1 MARIMLEVAV
11 DGPGGLAA
19 AVAGG
24 ADRVELCAAL
34 DLGGLTPAP
43 GLVAQARVCGLP
55 VFAMIRPRAGDFVFD
70 AAEVQAALDDIAAMR
85 AAGLAGVVIGAALP
99 DGLLDAAALARMVAA
114 AGPLAVTLH
123 RVFDLVPDQAA
134 ALEVAVRL
142 GLGRILTSGGATGAV
157 DGAAR
162 IAALVAQARGRIGIL
177 PGAGITPANVAGLVA
192 ATGVAEVHASCA
204 ASLAQDARAV
214 ALGFC
219 GPVRRQTDAQ
229 TLRAMRAALPA

>member
-1 MARIMLEVAV
+1 MARIGLEVAV
-11 DGPGGLAA
+11 DSPAGLAA

-34 DLGGLTPAP
+34 ELGGLTPAP
-43 GLVAQARVCGLP
+43 GLVAQARDCGLP

-70 AAEVQAALDDIAAMR
+70 AAEVEAALADIAAMR
-85 AAGLAGVVIGAALP
+85 AAGLAGVVIGAARP
-99 DGLLDAAALARMVAA
+99 DGALDEGVLARMVAA

-123 RVFDLVPDQAA
+123 RVFDLVPEQSA

-142 GLGRILTSGGATGAV
+142 GIGRVLTSGGATRAV
-157 DGAAR
+157 DGAAQ

-177 PGAGITPANVAGLVA
+177 PGAGITPDNVAALVA
-192 ATGVAEVHASCA
+192 ATGVVEVHASCA
-204 ASLAQDARAV
+204 VSLPQDPDAV

-219 GPVRRQTDAQ
+219 GPVRRQTDAE
-229 TLRAMRAALPA
+229 TVRKMRAALAA